1 MFAVVCYAIKTNS
14 RTIRSQVTQPASA
27 GKGADMSELQAHHC
41 MTPDQWTWL
50 SWGTKWTVIRR
61 ITSVNCW
68 LSILRNFWFFVP
80 ISGGANARFDP
91 PAGANVS
98 HIEFRLVRATLLIQ
112 KLVWPTVFR
121 STLNKMI
128 MHKTPSFYYNP
139 FINIFQKW
147 DMFHLKNEGLRHNK
161 IMESCCSSRNPYQ
174 HIAWDESPVWK
185 FRIPSARE
193 HCILPR
199 GIRNVGS

>member
-1 MFAVVCYAIKTNS
+1 
-14 RTIRSQVTQPASA
+14 
-27 GKGADMSELQAHHC
+27 
-41 MTPDQWTWL
+41 
-50 SWGTKWTVIRR
+50 
-61 ITSVNCW
+61 VNCKLIIAW
-68 LSILRNFWFFVP
+68 HQISEPGSREVPNELSLEESHQLTADFRFLEIFGSLSQFP
-80 ISGGANARFDP
+80 GGANARFDP